1 MIIGTRYIPIKGNME
16 LFNSNAEHI
25 DFNTPRGQEFK
36 RMYAQ
41 GLYIITEEISVRLRI
56 VDESLG
62 TFNQPNQSIET
73 SIFKEVAQVYKP
85 IDKNIKENTVVHQY
99 KKLITVE
106 DFSVNHYK
114 LIKFIHI
121 DNFNFQESSLIVQI
135 FKYLNIDYLISFINF
150 SSDYTP
156 VSSKELCLYNLYM
169 DAIIAPIFSNYQ
181 KCYLLN
187 KILNTYTDLKSF
199 INEYLI
205 YNDIN
210 ISYKMFMNILKFIA
224 YNKYNFDNPFSAYEE
239 IITYMKV
246 ATNQETLF
254 NKLKTGAIQTRSSKP
269 VNSVHQD
276 EWLTSLTIAFNYL
289 GEVAETSLVADAVD
303 LALQLNKKVNFSWS
317 ENKFREINIQ
327 WSRELM
333 RKDIEK
339 RNPQDIY
346 KNKELIKDAKLL
358 SSERDVFE
366 EGMIMHHCV
375 YTNYWKL
382 IESGKYVALHLNS
395 TVNSLGI
402 TLGVWVRYD
411 YNNQDNIISKLVFDQ
426 AFYAYDKMLSTEDY
440 QMCKD
445 YLIDNEDNLIKILTD
460 SFTNKS
466 K

>member
-1 MIIGTRYIPIKGNME
+1 MIIGTRYIPIEGNME

-25 DFNTPRGQEFK
+25 DINTPRGQEFK
-36 RMYAQ
+36 RMRAQ
-41 GLYIITEEISVRLRI
+41 GLYIITEEVSVRLRI

-62 TFNQPNQSIET
+62 SFNQNIET
-73 SIFKEVAQVYKP
+73 SIFKEVAKVYKP
-85 IDKNIKENTVVHQY
+85 IDKNIKENTVVHRY
-99 KKLITVE
+99 RKLITVE

-114 LIKFIHI
+114 LIKFINI
-121 DNFNFQESSLIVQI
+121 DNFDFQEYVLIAQL

-169 DAIIAPIFSNYQ
+169 DAIISPIFSNYQ

-199 INEYLI
+199 IKEYLI

-210 ISYKMFMNILKFIA
+210 ISYKMFMNILKFIV
-224 YNKYNFDNPFSAYEE
+224 YNKDNFNSFLNAYDE

-254 NKLKTGAIQTRSSKP
+254 NKLKTGAIQVRSSKS

-276 EWLTSLTIAFNYL
+276 KYGWLTSIFNCL
-289 GEVAETSLVADAVD
+289 EKPVEKSLVADAVD

-375 YTNYWKL
+375 YTNYWRL

-426 AFYAYDKMLSTEDY
+426 AFYAYDKVLSTEDS

-460 SFTNKS
+460 SFTKKS

>member
-1 MIIGTRYIPIKGNME
+1 M
-16 LFNSNAEHI
+16 F
-25 DFNTPRGQEFK
+25 D
-36 RMYAQ
+36 Q
-41 GLYIITEEISVRLRI
+41 GLYIITQEISVRLRV

-62 TFNQPNQSIET
+62 TFNQNLET
-73 SIFKEVAQVYKP
+73 SIFKEVAQEYKP
-85 IDKNIKENTVVHQY
+85 IDKNIKENTVVHRY
-99 KKLITVE
+99 KKLITFE

-114 LIKFIHI
+114 LIKFINI
-121 DNFNFQESSLIVQI
+121 DDFDCQESRLIAQL

-150 SSDYTP
+150 SSNYTP

-169 DAIIAPIFSNYQ
+169 NAIIIPIFSNYR
-181 KCYLLN
+181 KYYLLN

-199 INEYLI
+199 IKEYLI

-224 YNKYNFDNPFSAYEE
+224 YNKDNFVSFLNAYDE

-246 ATNQETLF
+246 ATNQEVLF
-254 NKLKTGAIQTRSSKP
+254 NRLKTGAIQTRSSKP
-269 VNSVHQD
+269 VNSVHQY
-276 EWLTSLTIAFNYL
+276 EWLTRLTSVFNHI
-289 GEVAETSLVADAVD
+289 GEVVEKSLVADAVD

-317 ENKFREINIQ
+317 RNKFQDINVQ

-375 YTNYWKL
+375 YTNYWRL

-402 TLGVWVRYD
+402 TLGVQVMYD
-411 YNNQDNIISKLVFDQ
+411 YNNKDNIISKLVFDQ
-426 AFYAYDKMLSTEDY
+426 AFYAYDKILSTEDS

-460 SFTNKS
+460 SFTKKS

>member
-1 MIIGTRYIPIKGNME
+1 MIIGTRYIPIEGNME

-36 RMYAQ
+36 RMRAQ

-56 VDESLG
+56 VDESLD
-62 TFNQPNQSIET
+62 TFNQNIET
-73 SIFKEVAQVYKP
+73 SIFKEVAKVYKP
-85 IDKNIKENTVVHQY
+85 IDKNIKENTVVHRY
-99 KKLITVE
+99 KKLITIE

-114 LIKFIHI
+114 LIKFINI
-121 DNFNFQESSLIVQI
+121 DNFDFQEYVLIAQL

-156 VSSKELCLYNLYM
+156 VSYEELCLYNLYINS
-169 DAIIAPIFSNYQ
+169 IITPIFSNYQ
-181 KCYLLN
+181 RCCLLN

-199 INEYLI
+199 IKEYLI

-224 YNKYNFDNPFSAYEE
+224 HNDSNFISSSNAYDE

-246 ATNQETLF
+246 ATNQEVLF

-276 EWLTSLTIAFNYL
+276 GWLTSLTRAFNYL
-289 GEVAETSLVADAVD
+289 GEVAEKSLVADAVD

-317 ENKFREINIQ
+317 RNKFRDINVQ

-375 YTNYWKL
+375 YTNYWRL
-382 IESGKYVALHLNS
+382 IESGKYIALHLNS

-402 TLGVWVRYD
+402 TLGVQVMYD
-411 YNNQDNIISKLVFDQ
+411 YNNKDNIISKLVFDQ
-426 AFYAYDKMLSTEDY
+426 AFYAYDKVLSTEDN

-460 SFTNKS
+460 SFTKKS

>member
-1 MIIGTRYIPIKGNME
+1 MIIGTRYIPIEGNME

-36 RMYAQ
+36 RMRAQ
-41 GLYIITEEISVRLRI
+41 GLYIITEEVSVRLRI
-56 VDESLG
+56 VDESLD
-62 TFNQPNQSIET
+62 TFNQNIET
-73 SIFKEVAQVYKP
+73 SIFKEVAKVYKP
-85 IDKNIKENTVVHQY
+85 IDKNIKENTVVHRY
-99 KKLITVE
+99 KKLITIE

-114 LIKFIHI
+114 LIKFINI
-121 DNFNFQESSLIVQI
+121 DNFDFQEYVLIAQL

-156 VSSKELCLYNLYM
+156 VSYEELCLYNLYINS
-169 DAIIAPIFSNYQ
+169 IITPIFSNYQ
-181 KCYLLN
+181 RCYLLN

-199 INEYLI
+199 IKEYLI

-224 YNKYNFDNPFSAYEE
+224 HNDSNFISSSNAYDE

-276 EWLTSLTIAFNYL
+276 GWLTSLTRAFNYL
-289 GEVAETSLVADAVD
+289 GEVAEKSLVADAVD
-303 LALQLNKKVNFSWS
+303 LALQLNKKINFSWS
-317 ENKFREINIQ
+317 RNKFRDINVQ

-375 YTNYWKL
+375 YTNYWRL
-382 IESGKYVALHLNS
+382 IESGKYIALHLNS

-402 TLGVWVRYD
+402 TLGVQVMYD
-411 YNNQDNIISKLVFDQ
+411 YNNKDNIISKLVFDQ
-426 AFYAYDKMLSTEDY
+426 AFYAYDKVLSTEDN

-460 SFTNKS
+460 SFTKKS

>member
-1 MIIGTRYIPIKGNME
+1 MIIGTRYIPIEGNMK
-16 LFNSNAEHI
+16 LFNSNAEHV
-25 DFNTPRGQEFK
+25 DLNTPRGQEFTQ
-36 RMYAQ
+36 MYDQ
-41 GLYIITEEISVRLRI
+41 GLYIITEEISVRLKV
-56 VDESLG
+56 VDESIG
-62 TFNQPNQSIET
+62 TFNQNLET
-73 SIFKEVAQVYKP
+73 SIFREVAEVYKP
-85 IDKNIKENTVVHQY
+85 IDKNIKENTVVHRY
-99 KKLITVE
+99 RKLITVE
-106 DFSVNHYK
+106 DFSANHYK

-121 DNFNFQESSLIVQI
+121 DNFDFQESSLIAQL

-156 VSSKELCLYNLYM
+156 VSYEELCLYNLYI
-169 DAIIAPIFSNYQ
+169 DSIIAPIFSNYQ

-199 INEYLI
+199 IKEYLI

-224 YNKYNFDNPFSAYEE
+224 YNKNNFVSTYDAFNE

-254 NKLKTGAIQTRSSKP
+254 NRLKTGAIQTRSSKP
-269 VNSVHQD
+269 VNSVHQNG
-276 EWLTSLTIAFNYL
+276 WLTSLTRAFNYL
-289 GEVAETSLVADAVD
+289 GEVAEKSLVADAVD

-317 ENKFREINIQ
+317 RNKFRDINVQ

-375 YTNYWKL
+375 YTNYWRL

-426 AFYAYDKMLSTEDY
+426 AFYAYDKVLSTEDS

-445 YLIDNEDNLIKILTD
+445 YLTDNEENLIKILTD

>member
-16 LFNSNAEHI
+16 LFNSNAEHV
-25 DFNTPRGQEFK
+25 DLNTPRGREFEL
-36 RMYAQ
+36 MYNQ
-41 GLYIITEEISVRLRI
+41 GLYIITQKISVRLRV

-62 TFNQPNQSIET
+62 AFNQNFET
-73 SIFKEVAQVYKP
+73 SIFKEVTQEYKP
-85 IDKNIKENTVVHQY
+85 IDKNIKENIVVHRY
-99 KKLITVE
+99 RKLITIE

-114 LIKFIHI
+114 LIKFINI
-121 DNFNFQESSLIVQI
+121 DDFVCQESSLIAQL

-150 SSDYTP
+150 SSNYTP
-156 VSSKELCLYNLYM
+156 VSSEELCLYNLYM
-169 DAIIAPIFSNYQ
+169 NAIITPIFSYYQ

-187 KILNTYTDLKSF
+187 RILNTYTDLKSF
-199 INEYLI
+199 IKEYLI

-224 YNKYNFDNPFSAYEE
+224 YNKDNFVNPSSAYTE
-239 IITYMKV
+239 IINYMKV
-246 ATNQETLF
+246 ATNQEVLF

-269 VNSVHQD
+269 VNSINQD
-276 EWLTSLTIAFNYL
+276 KYGWLTSIFNCL
-289 GEVAETSLVADAVD
+289 EKPVEKSLVADAVD
-303 LALQLNKKVNFSWS
+303 LALQLNKKVNFNWS
-317 ENKFREINIQ
+317 SNKFRDINVQ

-339 RNPQDIY
+339 RNPKDIY

-375 YTNYWKL
+375 YTNYWRL
-382 IESGKYVALHLNS
+382 IESGKYIALHLDS

-402 TLGVWVRYD
+402 TLGVQVMYD
-411 YNNQDNIISKLVFDQ
+411 YNNKDNIISKLVFDQ
-426 AFYAYDKMLSTEDY
+426 AFYAYDKILSTEDS

-460 SFTNKS
+460 SFTKKNK
-466 K
+466 

>member
-16 LFNSNAEHI
+16 LFNSNAEHV
-25 DFNTPRGQEFK
+25 DLKTPRGEEFK
-36 RMYAQ
+36 QMFDQ
-41 GLYIITEEISVRLRI
+41 GLYIITQKISVRLRV
-56 VDESLG
+56 VDEALN
-62 TFNQPNQSIET
+62 TFNQNFET
-73 SIFKEVAQVYKP
+73 SIFKEVAEEYKP
-85 IDKNIKENTVVHQY
+85 IDKNIKENTVVHRY
-99 KKLITVE
+99 RKLITVE

-114 LIKFIHI
+114 LIKFINI
-121 DNFNFQESSLIVQI
+121 DSFDRQEPLLIAKL

-150 SSDYTP
+150 SSNYTP
-156 VSSKELCLYNLYM
+156 VSYEESCLYDLYI
-169 DAIIAPIFSNYQ
+169 DSIISPIFSNYQ

-199 INEYLI
+199 IKEYLI

-224 YNKYNFDNPFSAYEE
+224 YNKDNFVSFLNAYDE

-246 ATNQETLF
+246 ATNQEVLF
-254 NKLKTGAIQTRSSKP
+254 NKLKTRAIQTRSSKP
-269 VNSVHQD
+269 VNSIYQD
-276 EWLTSLTIAFNYL
+276 EWLTSAFNYI
-289 GEVAETSLVADAVD
+289 GEVAEKSLVADAVD

-317 ENKFREINIQ
+317 RNKFQDINVQ

-339 RNPQDIY
+339 RNPKDIY

-375 YTNYWKL
+375 YTNYWRL
-382 IESGKYVALHLNS
+382 IESGKYVALHLDS
-395 TVNSLGI
+395 TVDSLGI
-402 TLGVWVRYD
+402 TLGVQVMYD
-411 YNNQDNIISKLVFDQ
+411 YNNKDNIISKLVFDQ
-426 AFYAYDKMLSTEDY
+426 AFYAYDKILSTEDS

-460 SFTNKS
+460 SFTKKS

>member
-1 MIIGTRYIPIKGNME
+1 MIIGTRYIPIEGNME

-36 RMYAQ
+36 RMRAQ
-41 GLYIITEEISVRLRI
+41 GLYIITEEVSVRLRI
-56 VDESLG
+56 VDESLDA
-62 TFNQPNQSIET
+62 FNQNIET
-73 SIFKEVAQVYKP
+73 SIFKEVAKVYKP
-85 IDKNIKENTVVHQY
+85 IDKNIKENTVVHRY
-99 KKLITVE
+99 KKLITIE

-114 LIKFIHI
+114 LIKFINI
-121 DNFNFQESSLIVQI
+121 DNFDFQEYVLIAQL

-156 VSSKELCLYNLYM
+156 VSYEELCLYNLYINS
-169 DAIIAPIFSNYQ
+169 IITPIFSNYQ
-181 KCYLLN
+181 RCYLLN
-187 KILNTYTDLKSF
+187 RILNTYTDLKSF
-199 INEYLI
+199 IKEYLI

-224 YNKYNFDNPFSAYEE
+224 YNKNNFDNPYIAYDE

-254 NKLKTGAIQTRSSKP
+254 NKLKTGVIQTRSSKP
-269 VNSVHQD
+269 VNSINQD
-276 EWLTSLTIAFNYL
+276 KYGWLTSIFNCL
-289 GEVAETSLVADAVD
+289 EKPVEKSLVADAVD

-375 YTNYWKL
+375 YTNYWRL
-382 IESGKYVALHLNS
+382 IESGKYIALHLNS

-411 YNNQDNIISKLVFDQ
+411 SNNQDNIISKLVFDQ
-426 AFYAYDKMLSTEDY
+426 AFYAYDKVLSTEDS

-460 SFTNKS
+460 SFTKKS

>member
-1 MIIGTRYIPIKGNME
+1 MIIGTRYIPIEGNME

-36 RMYAQ
+36 RMRAQ
-41 GLYIITEEISVRLRI
+41 GLYIITEEVSVRLRI
-56 VDESLG
+56 VDESLD
-62 TFNQPNQSIET
+62 TFNQNIET
-73 SIFKEVAQVYKP
+73 SIFKEVAKVYKP
-85 IDKNIKENTVVHQY
+85 IDKNIKENTVVHKY
-99 KKLITVE
+99 RKLITIE

-114 LIKFIHI
+114 LIKFINI
-121 DNFNFQESSLIVQI
+121 DNFDFQEYVLIAQL

-156 VSSKELCLYNLYM
+156 VSYEELCLYNLYINS
-169 DAIIAPIFSNYQ
+169 IITPIFSNYQ
-181 KCYLLN
+181 RCYLLN

-199 INEYLI
+199 IKEYLI

-224 YNKYNFDNPFSAYEE
+224 HNDSNFISSSNAYDEV
-239 IITYMKV
+239 ITYMKV

-276 EWLTSLTIAFNYL
+276 GWLTRLTRAFNYL
-289 GEVAETSLVADAVD
+289 GEVAEKSLVADAVD

-317 ENKFREINIQ
+317 RHKFQEINVQ

-375 YTNYWKL
+375 YTNYWRL
-382 IESGKYVALHLNS
+382 IESGKYIALHLNS

-402 TLGVWVRYD
+402 TLGVQVMYD
-411 YNNQDNIISKLVFDQ
+411 YNNKDNIISKLVFDQ
-426 AFYAYDKMLSTEDY
+426 AFYAYDKILSTEDH

-460 SFTNKS
+460 SFTKKS

>member
-1 MIIGTRYIPIKGNME
+1 MIIGTRYIPIEGNME

-36 RMYAQ
+36 RMRAQ
-41 GLYIITEEISVRLRI
+41 GLYIITEEISVRLRV
-56 VDESLG
+56 VDESLD
-62 TFNQPNQSIET
+62 TFNQNIET
-73 SIFKEVAQVYKP
+73 SIFKEVAKVYKP

-99 KKLITVE
+99 RKLITIE

-114 LIKFIHI
+114 LIKFINI
-121 DNFNFQESSLIVQI
+121 DNFDFQEYVLIAQL

-156 VSSKELCLYNLYM
+156 VSSKELCLYNLYI
-169 DAIIAPIFSNYQ
+169 DLIIAPIFSNYQ

-187 KILNTYTDLKSF
+187 RVLNTYTDLKSF
-199 INEYLI
+199 IKEYLI

-224 YNKYNFDNPFSAYEE
+224 HNDSNFISSSNAYDE

-254 NKLKTGAIQTRSSKP
+254 NKLKTGVIQVRSSKP
-269 VNSVHQD
+269 VNSINQD
-276 EWLTSLTIAFNYL
+276 KYGWLTSIFNCL
-289 GEVAETSLVADAVD
+289 EKPVEKSLVADAVD

-317 ENKFREINIQ
+317 RNKFRDINVQ

-375 YTNYWKL
+375 YTNYWRL
-382 IESGKYVALHLNS
+382 IESGKYIALHLNS

-411 YNNQDNIISKLVFDQ
+411 SNNQDNIISKLVFDQ
-426 AFYAYDKMLSTEDY
+426 AFYAYDKVLSTEDS

-460 SFTNKS
+460 SFTKKS

>member
-1 MIIGTRYIPIKGNME
+1 MIIGTRYIPIEGNME

-36 RMYAQ
+36 RMYDQ
-41 GLYIITEEISVRLRI
+41 GLYIITEEVSVRLRI

-62 TFNQPNQSIET
+62 TFNQNLET

-85 IDKNIKENTVVHQY
+85 IDKNIKENTVVHRY
-99 KKLITVE
+99 RKLITIE

-114 LIKFIHI
+114 LIKFINI
-121 DNFNFQESSLIVQI
+121 DNFDFQEYILITQL

-156 VSSKELCLYNLYM
+156 VSYEELCLYNLYINS
-169 DAIIAPIFSNYQ
+169 IITPIFSNYQ
-181 KCYLLN
+181 RCCLLN

-199 INEYLI
+199 IKEYLI

-224 YNKYNFDNPFSAYEE
+224 HNDSNFISSSNAYDE

-269 VNSVHQD
+269 VNSINQD
-276 EWLTSLTIAFNYL
+276 KYGWLTSIFNCL
-289 GEVAETSLVADAVD
+289 EKPVEKSLVADAVD

-317 ENKFREINIQ
+317 ENKFREINVQ

-375 YTNYWKL
+375 YTNYWRL
-382 IESGKYVALHLNS
+382 IESGKYIALHLNS

-411 YNNQDNIISKLVFDQ
+411 SNNQDNIISKLVFDQ
-426 AFYAYDKMLSTEDY
+426 AFYAYDKILSTEDN

-460 SFTNKS
+460 SFTKKS

>member
-1 MIIGTRYIPIKGNME
+1 MIIGTRYIPIEGNME

-36 RMYAQ
+36 RMRAQ
-41 GLYIITEEISVRLRI
+41 GLYIITEEVSVRLRI
-56 VDESLG
+56 VDESLD
-62 TFNQPNQSIET
+62 TFNQNIET
-73 SIFKEVAQVYKP
+73 SIFKEVAKVYKP

-99 KKLITVE
+99 RKLITIE

-114 LIKFIHI
+114 LIKFINI
-121 DNFNFQESSLIVQI
+121 DNFDFQEYVLIAQL

-156 VSSKELCLYNLYM
+156 VSYEELCLYNLYINS
-169 DAIIAPIFSNYQ
+169 IITPIFSNYQ
-181 KCYLLN
+181 RCYLLN
-187 KILNTYTDLKSF
+187 RILNTYTDLKSF
-199 INEYLI
+199 IKEYLI

-224 YNKYNFDNPFSAYEE
+224 HNDSNFISSSNAYDE
-239 IITYMKV
+239 IINYMKV

-254 NKLKTGAIQTRSSKP
+254 NKLKTRVIQTRSSKP

-276 EWLTSLTIAFNYL
+276 GWLTSLARAFNYL

-317 ENKFREINIQ
+317 RNKFRDINVQ

-339 RNPQDIY
+339 RNPKDIY

-375 YTNYWKL
+375 YTNYWRL

-395 TVNSLGI
+395 TVNPSGI
-402 TLGVWVRYD
+402 TLGVQVMYD
-411 YNNQDNIISKLVFDQ
+411 YNNKDNIISKLVFDQ
-426 AFYAYDKMLSTEDY
+426 AFYAYDKVLSTEDS

-460 SFTNKS
+460 SFTKKS

>member
-16 LFNSNAEHI
+16 LFNSSAEHI
-25 DFNTPRGQEFK
+25 DFNTPRGREFK
-36 RMYAQ
+36 QMYDQ
-41 GLYIITEEISVRLRI
+41 GLYIITEEISIRLK
-56 VDESLG
+56 VVNESIG
-62 TFNQPNQSIET
+62 TFNQNLET
-73 SIFKEVAQVYKP
+73 SIFKEVAKVYKP
-85 IDKNIKENTVVHQY
+85 IDKNIKENTVVHRY
-99 KKLITVE
+99 RKLITVE

-121 DNFNFQESSLIVQI
+121 DNFDFQESSLIAQL

-150 SSDYTP
+150 SSDCTP

-199 INEYLI
+199 IKEYLI

-210 ISYKMFMNILKFIA
+210 ISYKMFMNILKFIM
-224 YNKYNFDNPFSAYEE
+224 YNKDNFNSFLNAYDE

-246 ATNQETLF
+246 ATNQEVLF
-254 NKLKTGAIQTRSSKP
+254 NKLKTRAIQTRSSKP

-276 EWLTSLTIAFNYL
+276 GWLTSLTRAFNYL

-317 ENKFREINIQ
+317 RNKFRDINVQ

-375 YTNYWKL
+375 YTNYWRL
-382 IESGKYVALHLNS
+382 IESGKYIALHLNS

-426 AFYAYDKMLSTEDY
+426 AFYAYDKVLSTEDS

-445 YLIDNEDNLIKILTD
+445 YLIDNEENLIKILTD
-460 SFTNKS
+460 SFTKKS

>member
-1 MIIGTRYIPIKGNME
+1 MIIGTRYIPIKGNIE
-16 LFNSNAEHI
+16 LFNSNAEHV
-25 DFNTPRGQEFK
+25 DLKTPRGEEFK
-36 RMYAQ
+36 KMFDQ
-41 GLYIITEEISVRLRI
+41 GLYIITQKISVRLRV
-56 VDESLG
+56 VDEALN
-62 TFNQPNQSIET
+62 TFNQNFET
-73 SIFKEVAQVYKP
+73 SIFKEVAEEYKP
-85 IDKNIKENTVVHQY
+85 IDKNIKENTIVHRY

-114 LIKFIHI
+114 LIKFINI
-121 DNFNFQESSLIVQI
+121 DSFDRQEPLLIAQL

-156 VSSKELCLYNLYM
+156 VSSEELYLYNLYINV
-169 DAIIAPIFSNYQ
+169 IIAPIFSYYQ
-181 KCYLLN
+181 KCHLLN

-199 INEYLI
+199 IKEYLI
-205 YNDIN
+205 YNGIN

-224 YNKYNFDNPFSAYEE
+224 YNKDNFVDPFSAYDD
-239 IITYMKV
+239 IINYMKV
-246 ATNQETLF
+246 ATNQEVLF
-254 NKLKTGAIQTRSSKP
+254 NKLKTRAIQTRSSKP
-269 VNSVHQD
+269 INSVYQD
-276 EWLTSLTIAFNYL
+276 EWLTSAFNYL
-289 GEVAETSLVADAVD
+289 GEVAEKSLVADAVD

-317 ENKFREINIQ
+317 RNKFRDINVQ

-375 YTNYWKL
+375 YTNYWRL
-382 IESGKYVALHLNS
+382 IESGKYVALHLDS

-402 TLGVWVRYD
+402 TLGVQVMYD
-411 YNNQDNIISKLVFDQ
+411 YNNKDNIISKLVFDQ
-426 AFYAYDKMLSTEDY
+426 AFYAYDKILSTEDS

-460 SFTNKS
+460 SFTKKS

>member
-16 LFNSNAEHI
+16 LFNSNAEHV
-25 DFNTPRGQEFK
+25 DLNTPRGGEFK
-36 RMYAQ
+36 QMFDQ
-41 GLYIITEEISVRLRI
+41 GLYITTKEISVRLKV

-62 TFNQPNQSIET
+62 SFNQNLET
-73 SIFKEVAQVYKP
+73 SIFREVAEVYKP
-85 IDKNIKENTVVHQY
+85 IDKNIKENTVVHRY
-99 KKLITVE
+99 RKLITVE

-114 LIKFIHI
+114 LIKFINI
-121 DNFNFQESSLIVQI
+121 DSFDRQEPLLITQL

-156 VSSKELCLYNLYM
+156 VSSKELCLYNLYI
-169 DAIIAPIFSNYQ
+169 DSIIAPIFSNYQ

-187 KILNTYTDLKSF
+187 KVLNTYTDLKSF
-199 INEYLI
+199 IKEYLI

-224 YNKYNFDNPFSAYEE
+224 YNKNNFNSFLNAYDE

-246 ATNQETLF
+246 ATNQEVLF
-254 NKLKTGAIQTRSSKP
+254 NKLKTGAIQVRSSKS

-276 EWLTSLTIAFNYL
+276 GWLTSLTRAFNYL
-289 GEVAETSLVADAVD
+289 GEVAEKSLVADAVD

-317 ENKFREINIQ
+317 RNKFQDINVQ

-375 YTNYWKL
+375 YTNYWGL
-382 IESGKYVALHLNS
+382 IESGKYIALHLNS
-395 TVNSLGI
+395 TVNPSGI
-402 TLGVWVRYD
+402 TLGVQVMYD
-411 YNNQDNIISKLVFDQ
+411 YNNKDNIISKLVFDQ
-426 AFYAYDKMLSTEDY
+426 AFYAYDKILSTEDS

>member
-16 LFNSNAEHI
+16 LFNSNAEHV
-25 DFNTPRGQEFK
+25 DLKTPRGQEFK
-36 RMYAQ
+36 EMFDQ
-41 GLYIITEEISVRLRI
+41 GLYIITQEISVRLRV
-56 VDESLG
+56 VDEALN
-62 TFNQPNQSIET
+62 TFNQNLET
-73 SIFKEVAQVYKP
+73 SIFREVAEVYKP
-85 IDKNIKENTVVHQY
+85 IDKNIKENTIVY
-99 KKLITVE
+99 RYRKLITVE

-114 LIKFIHI
+114 LIKFINI
-121 DNFNFQESSLIVQI
+121 DDFVCKESPLIAQL

-150 SSDYTP
+150 SSNNTL
-156 VSSKELCLYNLYM
+156 VSSEELCLYNLYM
-169 DAIIAPIFSNYQ
+169 NAIITPIFSYYQ

-187 KILNTYTDLKSF
+187 RVLNTYTDLKSF
-199 INEYLI
+199 IKEYLI

-224 YNKYNFDNPFSAYEE
+224 YNNNFVNIYNAYDE
-239 IITYMKV
+239 IMNYMKV
-246 ATNQETLF
+246 ATNQEVLF

-269 VNSVHQD
+269 VNSIHQD
-276 EWLTSLTIAFNYL
+276 GWLTSLTRAFNYL
-289 GEVAETSLVADAVD
+289 GEVAEKSLVADAVD

-317 ENKFREINIQ
+317 RNKFRDINVQ

-375 YTNYWKL
+375 YTNYWRL
-382 IESGKYVALHLNS
+382 IESGKYVALHLDS
-395 TVNSLGI
+395 TANSLGI
-402 TLGVWVRYD
+402 TLGIQVMYD
-411 YNNQDNIISKLVFDQ
+411 YNNKDNIISKLVFDQ
-426 AFYAYDKMLSTEDY
+426 AFYAYDKILSTEDN
-440 QMCKD
+440 QMCMD

-460 SFTNKS
+460 SFTKKS

>member
-1 MIIGTRYIPIKGNME
+1 MIVGTRYIPIEGNME

-36 RMYAQ
+36 RMRAQ
-41 GLYIITEEISVRLRI
+41 GLYIITEEVSVRLRI
-56 VDESLG
+56 VDESLD
-62 TFNQPNQSIET
+62 TFNQNIET
-73 SIFKEVAQVYKP
+73 SIFKEVAKVYKP
-85 IDKNIKENTVVHQY
+85 IDKNIKENTVVHRY
-99 KKLITVE
+99 RKLITIE

-114 LIKFIHI
+114 LIKFINI
-121 DNFNFQESSLIVQI
+121 DNFDFQESSLIVQI

-156 VSSKELCLYNLYM
+156 VSYEELCLYNLYINS
-169 DAIIAPIFSNYQ
+169 IITPIFSNYQ
-181 KCYLLN
+181 RCYLLN

-199 INEYLI
+199 IKEYLI

-224 YNKYNFDNPFSAYEE
+224 YNKDTFDNPYIAYDE

-269 VNSVHQD
+269 VNSINQD
-276 EWLTSLTIAFNYL
+276 KYGWLTSIFNCL
-289 GEVAETSLVADAVD
+289 EKPVEKSLVVDAVD

-317 ENKFREINIQ
+317 GNKFRDINVQ

-375 YTNYWKL
+375 YTNYWRL
-382 IESGKYVALHLNS
+382 IESGKYIALHLNS

-411 YNNQDNIISKLVFDQ
+411 SNNQDNIISKLVFDQ
-426 AFYAYDKMLSTEDY
+426 AFYAYDKVLSTEDS

-460 SFTNKS
+460 SFTKKS

>member
-1 MIIGTRYIPIKGNME
+1 MIIGTRYIPIEGNME

-25 DFNTPRGQEFK
+25 DLNTPRGQEFK
-36 RMYAQ
+36 QMYDQ
-41 GLYIITEEISVRLRI
+41 GLYNITEEISVRLKV
-56 VDESLG
+56 VDESIG
-62 TFNQPNQSIET
+62 TFNQNLET
-73 SIFKEVAQVYKP
+73 SIFREVAEVYEP
-85 IDKNIKENTVVHQY
+85 IDKNIKENTVVHRY
-99 KKLITVE
+99 GKLITVE

-114 LIKFIHI
+114 LIKFINI
-121 DNFNFQESSLIVQI
+121 DNFDFQEYVLIAQL

-156 VSSKELCLYNLYM
+156 VSYEELCLYNLYINS
-169 DAIIAPIFSNYQ
+169 IITPIFSNYQ
-181 KCYLLN
+181 RCCLLN

-199 INEYLI
+199 IKEYLI

-224 YNKYNFDNPFSAYEE
+224 HNDSNFISSSNAYDE

-246 ATNQETLF
+246 ATNQEVLF
-254 NKLKTGAIQTRSSKP
+254 NKLKTRVIQTRSSKP

-276 EWLTSLTIAFNYL
+276 GWLTSLTRAFNYI

-317 ENKFREINIQ
+317 RNKFREINIQ

-339 RNPQDIY
+339 RSPQDIY
-346 KNKELIKDAKLL
+346 KNKELIKGAKLL

-366 EGMIMHHCV
+366 EGMSMHHCV
-375 YTNYWKL
+375 YTNYWGL

-395 TVNSLGI
+395 TVNPLGI
-402 TLGVWVRYD
+402 TLGVQVMYD
-411 YNNQDNIISKLVFDQ
+411 YNNKDNIISKLVFDQ
-426 AFYAYDKMLSTEDY
+426 AFYAYDKTLSTEDN

-460 SFTNKS
+460 SFIANNK
-466 K
+466 

>member
-16 LFNSNAEHI
+16 LFNSNAEHV
-25 DFNTPRGQEFK
+25 DLNTPRGQEFK
-36 RMYAQ
+36 RMFDQ
-41 GLYIITEEISVRLRI
+41 GLYIITQEISVRLRV

-62 TFNQPNQSIET
+62 TFNQNLET
-73 SIFKEVAQVYKP
+73 SIFKEVAQEYKP
-85 IDKNIKENTVVHQY
+85 IDKNIKENTVVHRY
-99 KKLITVE
+99 KKLITFE

-114 LIKFIHI
+114 LIKFINI
-121 DNFNFQESSLIVQI
+121 DDFDCQESRLIAQL

-150 SSDYTP
+150 SSNYTP

-169 DAIIAPIFSNYQ
+169 NAIIIPIFSNYR

-199 INEYLI
+199 IKEYLI

-210 ISYKMFMNILKFIA
+210 ISYKMVMNILKFIA
-224 YNKYNFDNPFSAYEE
+224 YNNGNFVSFYNAYAE
-239 IITYMKV
+239 IINYMKV
-246 ATNQETLF
+246 ATNQEVLF
-254 NKLKTGAIQTRSSKP
+254 NRLKTGAIQTRSSKP
-269 VNSVHQD
+269 VNSVHQY
-276 EWLTSLTIAFNYL
+276 EWLTRLTSVFNHI
-289 GEVAETSLVADAVD
+289 GEVVEKSLVADAVD

-317 ENKFREINIQ
+317 RNKFQDINVQ

-375 YTNYWKL
+375 YTNYWRL

-395 TVNSLGI
+395 TINPLGI
-402 TLGVWVRYD
+402 TLGVQVMYD
-411 YNNQDNIISKLVFDQ
+411 YNNKNNIIPKLVFDQ
-426 AFYAYDKMLSTEDY
+426 AFYAYDKILSTEDS

-460 SFTNKS
+460 SFTKKS

>member
-1 MIIGTRYIPIKGNME
+1 MIIGTRYIPIEGNME
-16 LFNSNAEHI
+16 LFNSSAEHI
-25 DFNTPRGQEFK
+25 DINTPRGQEFK
-36 RMYAQ
+36 RMRAQ
-41 GLYIITEEISVRLRI
+41 GLYITTEETSVRLRV

-62 TFNQPNQSIET
+62 TFNQNIET
-73 SIFKEVAQVYKP
+73 SIFKEVAKVYKP
-85 IDKNIKENTVVHQY
+85 IDKNIKENTVVHQC
-99 KKLITVE
+99 KKLITFE

-114 LIKFIHI
+114 LIKFINI
-121 DNFNFQESSLIVQI
+121 DNFDFQEYVLIAQL

-156 VSSKELCLYNLYM
+156 VSYEELCLYDLYIN
-169 DAIIAPIFSNYQ
+169 AIIAPIFSNYQ
-181 KCYLLN
+181 RCYLLN
-187 KILNTYTDLKSF
+187 RVLNTYTDLKSF
-199 INEYLI
+199 IKEYLI

-224 YNKYNFDNPFSAYEE
+224 YNDSNFISSSSAYDE

-246 ATNQETLF
+246 ATNQEVLF
-254 NKLKTGAIQTRSSKP
+254 NKLKTRVIQTRSSKP
-269 VNSVHQD
+269 VNSVHQNG
-276 EWLTSLTIAFNYL
+276 WFTMFTRAFNYP
-289 GEVAETSLVADAVD
+289 EEIVETSLVADAVD

-317 ENKFREINIQ
+317 SNKFQDINVQ

-339 RNPQDIY
+339 RNPKDIY

-366 EGMIMHHCV
+366 EGMTMHHCV
-375 YTNYWKL
+375 YTNYWRL

-402 TLGVWVRYD
+402 TLGVQVMYD
-411 YNNQDNIISKLVFDQ
+411 YNNKDNIISKLVFDQ
-426 AFYAYDKMLSTEDY
+426 AFYAYDKVLSTEDS

-460 SFTNKS
+460 SFTKKS

>member
-16 LFNSNAEHI
+16 LFNSNAEHV
-25 DFNTPRGQEFK
+25 DLKTPRGQEFK
-36 RMYAQ
+36 QMFDQ
-41 GLYIITEEISVRLRI
+41 GLYIITQEISVRLRV
-56 VDESLG
+56 VDEALN
-62 TFNQPNQSIET
+62 TFNQNFET
-73 SIFKEVAQVYKP
+73 SIFKEVAQEYKP

-99 KKLITVE
+99 KKLITFE

-114 LIKFIHI
+114 LIKFINI
-121 DNFNFQESSLIVQI
+121 NDFDFQKSFLIAQL

-150 SSDYTP
+150 SSDNTP
-156 VSSKELCLYNLYM
+156 VSSEELCLYNLYM
-169 DAIIAPIFSNYQ
+169 DAIIIPIFSNYR

-199 INEYLI
+199 IKEYLI

-224 YNKYNFDNPFSAYEE
+224 YNKDNFVDPLSAYNE

-269 VNSVHQD
+269 VNSIHQD
-276 EWLTSLTIAFNYL
+276 GWLTSLTRAFNYL

-317 ENKFREINIQ
+317 RNKFQDINVQ

-375 YTNYWKL
+375 YTNYWRL

-395 TVNSLGI
+395 TVNPSGI
-402 TLGVWVRYD
+402 TLGVQVMYD
-411 YNNQDNIISKLVFDQ
+411 YNNKDNIISKLVFDQ
-426 AFYAYDKMLSTEDY
+426 AFYAYDKILSTEDN

-445 YLIDNEDNLIKILTD
+445 YLIDNEENLIKILTD

>member
-16 LFNSNAEHI
+16 LFNSNAEHV
-25 DFNTPRGQEFK
+25 DLNTPRGQEFK
-36 RMYAQ
+36 QMFDQ
-41 GLYIITEEISVRLRI
+41 GLYIITQEISTRLRI
-56 VDESLG
+56 TNEALN
-62 TFNQPNQSIET
+62 TFNQNFET
-73 SIFKEVAQVYKP
+73 SIFKEVAQEYKP
-85 IDKNIKENTVVHQY
+85 IDKNIKENTVVHKY
-99 KKLITVE
+99 KKLITFE

-114 LIKFIHI
+114 LIKFINI
-121 DNFNFQESSLIVQI
+121 ESFDCQESRLIAQL

-150 SSDYTP
+150 SSNYTP
-156 VSSKELCLYNLYM
+156 VSSEELCLYNLYM
-169 DAIIAPIFSNYQ
+169 NAIIISIFSNYR

-199 INEYLI
+199 IKEYLI
-205 YNDIN
+205 YNNIN

-224 YNKYNFDNPFSAYEE
+224 YNKDNFVSLYDAYDE

-246 ATNQETLF
+246 ATNQEVLF
-254 NKLKTGAIQTRSSKP
+254 NRLKTRVIQTRSSKP
-269 VNSVHQD
+269 VNSIHQD
-276 EWLTSLTIAFNYL
+276 ECLTSAFNYL
-289 GEVAETSLVADAVD
+289 GEEAEKSLVADAVD

-317 ENKFREINIQ
+317 RNKFQDINVQ

-375 YTNYWKL
+375 YTNYWRL

-402 TLGVWVRYD
+402 TLGVQVMYD
-411 YNNQDNIISKLVFDQ
+411 YNNKDNIISKLVFDQ
-426 AFYAYDKMLSTEDY
+426 AFYAYDKILSTEDS

-460 SFTNKS
+460 SFTKKS

>member
-1 MIIGTRYIPIKGNME
+1 MIIGTRYIPIKGNVE
-16 LFNSNAEHI
+16 LFNSNAEHV
-25 DFNTPRGQEFK
+25 DLNTPRGKEFK
-36 RMYAQ
+36 QMFDQ
-41 GLYIITEEISVRLRI
+41 GLYIITQEISTRLRI
-56 VDESLG
+56 TNEAPN
-62 TFNQPNQSIET
+62 TFNQNFET
-73 SIFKEVAQVYKP
+73 SIFKEGAQEYKP
-85 IDKNIKENTVVHQY
+85 IDKNIKENTVVHRY
-99 KKLITVE
+99 KKLITFE

-114 LIKFIHI
+114 LIKFINI
-121 DNFNFQESSLIVQI
+121 SNFDDQESRLIAQL

-156 VSSKELCLYNLYM
+156 VSSEELCLYNLYIN
-169 DAIIAPIFSNYQ
+169 AIIIPIFSNYR

-199 INEYLI
+199 IKEYLI

-224 YNKYNFDNPFSAYEE
+224 YNKDNFVSLYDAYDEV
-239 IITYMKV
+239 ITYMKV
-246 ATNQETLF
+246 ATNQEVLF
-254 NKLKTGAIQTRSSKP
+254 NKLKTGVIQTRSSKP
-269 VNSVHQD
+269 INSVHQY
-276 EWLTSLTIAFNYL
+276 EWLTRLTSAFNHI
-289 GEVAETSLVADAVD
+289 GEIAEKSLVADAVD

-317 ENKFREINIQ
+317 RNKFQDINVQ

-375 YTNYWKL
+375 YTNYWRL

-402 TLGVWVRYD
+402 TLGVQVIYD
-411 YNNQDNIISKLVFDQ
+411 YNNKDNIISKLVFDQ
-426 AFYAYDKMLSTEDY
+426 AFYAYDKILSTEDS

-460 SFTNKS
+460 SFTKKS

>member
-1 MIIGTRYIPIKGNME
+1 MIIGTRYIPIEGNME

-36 RMYAQ
+36 RMRAQ
-41 GLYIITEEISVRLRI
+41 GLYIITEEISVRLRV
-56 VDESLG
+56 VDESLD
-62 TFNQPNQSIET
+62 TFNQNIET
-73 SIFKEVAQVYKP
+73 SIFKEVAKVYKP
-85 IDKNIKENTVVHQY
+85 IDKNIKENTIVHRY

-114 LIKFIHI
+114 LIKFINI
-121 DNFNFQESSLIVQI
+121 DIFDRQEPSLIAKL

-169 DAIIAPIFSNYQ
+169 DTIIAPIFSNYQ

-199 INEYLI
+199 IKEYLI

-224 YNKYNFDNPFSAYEE
+224 HNDSNFISSSNAYDEV
-239 IITYMKV
+239 ITYMKV
-246 ATNQETLF
+246 ATNQEVLF
-254 NKLKTGAIQTRSSKP
+254 NKLKTGAIQTISSKP
-269 VNSVHQD
+269 VNSINQD
-276 EWLTSLTIAFNYL
+276 KYGWLTSIFNCL
-289 GEVAETSLVADAVD
+289 EKPVEKSLVADAVD

-317 ENKFREINIQ
+317 ENKFRDINVQ

-375 YTNYWKL
+375 YTNYWRL
-382 IESGKYVALHLNS
+382 IESGKYIALHLNS

-411 YNNQDNIISKLVFDQ
+411 SNNQDNIISKLVFDQ
-426 AFYAYDKMLSTEDY
+426 AFYAYDKVLSTEDS

-460 SFTNKS
+460 SFTKKS

>member
-16 LFNSNAEHI
+16 LFNSNAEHV

-36 RMYAQ
+36 QMFDQ
-41 GLYIITEEISVRLRI
+41 GLYIITQEISVRLKV

-62 TFNQPNQSIET
+62 SFNQNLET
-73 SIFKEVAQVYKP
+73 SIFREVAEVYKP
-85 IDKNIKENTVVHQY
+85 IDKNIKENTIVHRY
-99 KKLITVE
+99 RKLITVE

-114 LIKFIHI
+114 LIKFINI
-121 DNFNFQESSLIVQI
+121 DSFDRQDPSLIAQL

-150 SSDYTP
+150 SSNYTP
-156 VSSKELCLYNLYM
+156 VSSEELCLYNLYM
-169 DAIIAPIFSNYQ
+169 NSIISPIFSNYQ

-187 KILNTYTDLKSF
+187 RVLNTYTDLKSF
-199 INEYLI
+199 IKEYLI

-210 ISYKMFMNILKFIA
+210 ISYKMFMNILKFIV
-224 YNKYNFDNPFSAYEE
+224 YNKDNFNSFLNAYDE

-246 ATNQETLF
+246 ATNQEVLF
-254 NKLKTGAIQTRSSKP
+254 NKLKTGTIQVRSSKS
-269 VNSVHQD
+269 VNSIHQD
-276 EWLTSLTIAFNYL
+276 GWLTSLTRAFNYL
-289 GEVAETSLVADAVD
+289 GEVAEKSLVADAVD

-317 ENKFREINIQ
+317 RNKFQDINVQ

-375 YTNYWKL
+375 YTNYWRL

-395 TVNSLGI
+395 TVNPSGI
-402 TLGVWVRYD
+402 TLGVQVMYD
-411 YNNQDNIISKLVFDQ
+411 YNNKDNIISKLVFDQ
-426 AFYAYDKMLSTEDY
+426 AFYAYDKILSTEDN

-445 YLIDNEDNLIKILTD
+445 YLTDNEENLIKILTD
-460 SFTNKS
+460 SFTKKS

>member
-1 MIIGTRYIPIKGNME
+1 MIIGTRYIPIEGNME

-36 RMYAQ
+36 RMRAQ
-41 GLYIITEEISVRLRI
+41 GLYIITEEVSVRLRI
-56 VDESLG
+56 VDESLD
-62 TFNQPNQSIET
+62 TFNQNIET
-73 SIFKEVAQVYKP
+73 SIFKEVAKVYKP

-99 KKLITVE
+99 RKLITIE

-114 LIKFIHI
+114 LIKFINI
-121 DNFNFQESSLIVQI
+121 DNFDFQEYVLIAQL

-156 VSSKELCLYNLYM
+156 VSYEELCLYNLYINS
-169 DAIIAPIFSNYQ
+169 IITPIFSNYQ
-181 KCYLLN
+181 RCYLLN

-199 INEYLI
+199 IKEYLI

-224 YNKYNFDNPFSAYEE
+224 HNDSNFISSSNAYDE

-254 NKLKTGAIQTRSSKP
+254 NKLKTRVIQTRSSKP

-276 EWLTSLTIAFNYL
+276 GWLTSLTRAFNYI

-317 ENKFREINIQ
+317 RNKFRDINVQ

-339 RNPQDIY
+339 RNPKDIY

-375 YTNYWKL
+375 YTNYWRL

-395 TVNSLGI
+395 TVNPSGI
-402 TLGVWVRYD
+402 TLGVQVMYD
-411 YNNQDNIISKLVFDQ
+411 YNNKDNIISKLVFDQ
-426 AFYAYDKMLSTEDY
+426 AFYAYDKVLSTEDS

-460 SFTNKS
+460 SFTKKS

>member
-16 LFNSNAEHI
+16 LFNSNAENV
-25 DFNTPRGQEFK
+25 DLNTHRGQEFI
-36 RMYAQ
+36 RMYNQ

-62 TFNQPNQSIET
+62 TFNQNLET

-85 IDKNIKENTVVHQY
+85 IDKNIKENTVVHRY
-99 KKLITVE
+99 EKLITVE

-121 DNFNFQESSLIVQI
+121 DNFDFQESSLIAQL

-156 VSSKELCLYNLYM
+156 ISSEELRLYDIYINS
-169 DAIIAPIFSNYQ
+169 IIAPIFSNYQ

-187 KILNTYTDLKSF
+187 RFLNTYTNLKSF
-199 INEYLI
+199 IKEYLI
-205 YNDIN
+205 HNDIN

-224 YNKYNFDNPFSAYEE
+224 YNKDNFNSFLNAYDE
-239 IITYMKV
+239 IINYMKV

-254 NKLKTGAIQTRSSKP
+254 NKLKTGAIQTRSSKT
-269 VNSVHQD
+269 VNSINQD
-276 EWLTSLTIAFNYL
+276 KYRWLTSIFNCL
-289 GEVAETSLVADAVD
+289 EKPVEKSLVADAVD

-317 ENKFREINIQ
+317 ENKFRDINVQ

-375 YTNYWKL
+375 YTNYWGL
-382 IESGKYVALHLNS
+382 IKSGKYVALHLNS

-411 YNNQDNIISKLVFDQ
+411 SNNQDNIISKLVFDQ
-426 AFYAYDKMLSTEDY
+426 AFYAYDKTLSTEDY
-440 QMCKD
+440 QMCED
-445 YLIDNEDNLIKILTD
+445 YLFDNEDNLIKILTD
-460 SFTNKS
+460 SFTKKS

>member
-16 LFNSNAEHI
+16 LFNSNAEHV
-25 DFNTPRGQEFK
+25 DLKTPRGEEFK
-36 RMYAQ
+36 QMFDQ
-41 GLYIITEEISVRLRI
+41 GLYIITQKISVRLRV
-56 VDESLG
+56 VDEALN
-62 TFNQPNQSIET
+62 TFNQNLET
-73 SIFKEVAQVYKP
+73 SIFKEVAEEYKP

-99 KKLITVE
+99 KKLITFE

-114 LIKFIHI
+114 LIKFINI
-121 DNFNFQESSLIVQI
+121 DSFDRQEPSLIAQL

-150 SSDYTP
+150 SSNYTP
-156 VSSKELCLYNLYM
+156 VSSEELCLYNLYM
-169 DAIIAPIFSNYQ
+169 NAIITPIFSNYR
-181 KCYLLN
+181 KCCLLN

-199 INEYLI
+199 IKEYLI

-224 YNKYNFDNPFSAYEE
+224 YNKDNFVDPFSAYDD

-246 ATNQETLF
+246 ATNQEVLF
-254 NKLKTGAIQTRSSKP
+254 NKLKTKAIQTRSSKP
-269 VNSVHQD
+269 VNSVYQD
-276 EWLTSLTIAFNYL
+276 EWLTSAFNYL
-289 GEVAETSLVADAVD
+289 GEVAEKSLVADAVD

-317 ENKFREINIQ
+317 RNKFQDINVQ

-375 YTNYWKL
+375 YTNYWRL
-382 IESGKYVALHLNS
+382 IESGKYVALHLDS

-402 TLGVWVRYD
+402 TLGVQVMYD
-411 YNNQDNIISKLVFDQ
+411 YNNKDNIISKLVFDQ
-426 AFYAYDKMLSTEDY
+426 AFYAYDKILSTEDN

-460 SFTNKS
+460 SFTKKS

>member
-1 MIIGTRYIPIKGNME
+1 MIIGTRYIPIEGNME
-16 LFNSNAEHI
+16 LFNANAEHV
-25 DFNTPRGQEFK
+25 DLNTPRGQEFK
-36 RMYAQ
+36 QMRAQ
-41 GLYIITEEISVRLRI
+41 GLYIITEEISVRLRV
-56 VDESLG
+56 VDESLDS
-62 TFNQPNQSIET
+62 FNQNIET
-73 SIFKEVAQVYKP
+73 SIFKEVAKVYKP

-99 KKLITVE
+99 RKLITIE

-114 LIKFIHI
+114 LIKFINI
-121 DNFNFQESSLIVQI
+121 DNFDFQEYVLIAQL

-156 VSSKELCLYNLYM
+156 VSYEELCLYNLYINS
-169 DAIIAPIFSNYQ
+169 IITPIFSNYR

-199 INEYLI
+199 IKEYLI

-224 YNKYNFDNPFSAYEE
+224 HNDSNFISSSNAYDE

-246 ATNQETLF
+246 AINQEVLF
-254 NKLKTGAIQTRSSKP
+254 NKLKTRAIQTRSSKP
-269 VNSVHQD
+269 VNSVYQD
-276 EWLTSLTIAFNYL
+276 EWLTSAFNYI
-289 GEVAETSLVADAVD
+289 GEVAEKSLVADAVD

-317 ENKFREINIQ
+317 RNKFREINVQ

-375 YTNYWKL
+375 YTNYWRL

-395 TVNSLGI
+395 TTNSLGI
-402 TLGVWVRYD
+402 TLGVQVMYD
-411 YNNQDNIISKLVFDQ
+411 YNDKDNIISKLVFDQ
-426 AFYAYDKMLSTEDY
+426 AFYAYDKILSTEDS

-460 SFTNKS
+460 SFTKKS

>member
-1 MIIGTRYIPIKGNME
+1 MIIGTRYIPIEGNME

-25 DFNTPRGQEFK
+25 DLNTPRGQEFK
-36 RMYAQ
+36 QMYDQ
-41 GLYIITEEISVRLRI
+41 GLYIITEEVSIRLKV
-56 VDESLG
+56 VDESIG
-62 TFNQPNQSIET
+62 TFNQNLET
-73 SIFKEVAQVYKP
+73 SIFREVAQVYEP
-85 IDKNIKENTVVHQY
+85 IDKNIKENTIVHRY
-99 KKLITVE
+99 GKLITVE

-114 LIKFIHI
+114 LIKFINI
-121 DNFNFQESSLIVQI
+121 DSFDRQEPLLITQL
-135 FKYLNIDYLISFINF
+135 FKYLNIDYLISFISF
-150 SSDYTP
+150 SSDHTP
-156 VSSKELCLYNLYM
+156 VSSKELCLYNLYI
-169 DAIIAPIFSNYQ
+169 DSIITPIFSNYQ

-199 INEYLI
+199 IKEYLI

-224 YNKYNFDNPFSAYEE
+224 HNDNNFISSSNAYDE

-269 VNSVHQD
+269 VNSINQD
-276 EWLTSLTIAFNYL
+276 KYRWLTSIFNCL
-289 GEVAETSLVADAVD
+289 EKPVEKSLVADAVD

-375 YTNYWKL
+375 YTNYWRL
-382 IESGKYVALHLNS
+382 IESGKYIALHLNS

-411 YNNQDNIISKLVFDQ
+411 SNNQDNIISKLVFDQ
-426 AFYAYDKMLSTEDY
+426 AFYAYDKTLSTEDS

-460 SFTNKS
+460 SFTKKS

>member
-16 LFNSNAEHI
+16 LFNSNAEHV
-25 DFNTPRGQEFK
+25 DLKTPRGQEFK
-36 RMYAQ
+36 KMFDQ
-41 GLYIITEEISVRLRI
+41 GLYIITQKISVRLRV
-56 VDESLG
+56 VDEALN
-62 TFNQPNQSIET
+62 TFNQNFET
-73 SIFKEVAQVYKP
+73 SIFKEVAEEYKP
-85 IDKNIKENTVVHQY
+85 IDKNIKENTVVHRY
-99 KKLITVE
+99 RKLITVE

-114 LIKFIHI
+114 LIKFINI
-121 DNFNFQESSLIVQI
+121 DSFDRQEPLLIAQL

-150 SSDYTP
+150 SSNYTP
-156 VSSKELCLYNLYM
+156 VSSKELCLYNLYI
-169 DAIIAPIFSNYQ
+169 DSIISPIFSNYQ

-199 INEYLI
+199 IKEYLI

-224 YNKYNFDNPFSAYEE
+224 YNKDNFVSIYNAYDE

-246 ATNQETLF
+246 ATNQEVLF

-276 EWLTSLTIAFNYL
+276 GWLTSLTRAFNYL
-289 GEVAETSLVADAVD
+289 GEVAEKSLVADAVD
-303 LALQLNKKVNFSWS
+303 LALQLNKKVNFNWS
-317 ENKFREINIQ
+317 RNKFQDINVQ

-375 YTNYWKL
+375 YTNYWRL

-395 TVNSLGI
+395 TVNPSGI
-402 TLGVWVRYD
+402 TLGVQVMYD
-411 YNNQDNIISKLVFDQ
+411 YNNKDNIISKLVFDQ
-426 AFYAYDKMLSTEDY
+426 AFYAYDKILSTEDN

-460 SFTNKS
+460 SFTKKS

>member
-16 LFNSNAEHI
+16 LFNSNAEHV
-25 DFNTPRGQEFK
+25 DLKTPRGQEFK
-36 RMYAQ
+36 QMFDQ
-41 GLYIITEEISVRLRI
+41 GLYIITQKISVRLRV
-56 VDESLG
+56 VDEALN
-62 TFNQPNQSIET
+62 TFNQNFET
-73 SIFKEVAQVYKP
+73 SIFKEVAQEYKP

-99 KKLITVE
+99 KKLITFE

-114 LIKFIHI
+114 LIKFINI
-121 DNFNFQESSLIVQI
+121 DSFDRQKPLLIAQL

-150 SSDYTP
+150 SSNNTP
-156 VSSKELCLYNLYM
+156 VSSEELCLYDLYT
-169 DAIIAPIFSNYQ
+169 DSIISPIFNNYQ

-199 INEYLI
+199 IKEYLI

-224 YNKYNFDNPFSAYEE
+224 YNKDNFIDHLSVYNE

-246 ATNQETLF
+246 ATNQEVLF
-254 NKLKTGAIQTRSSKP
+254 NKLKTKAIQTRSSKP
-269 VNSVHQD
+269 VNSINQD
-276 EWLTSLTIAFNYL
+276 EYEWLTSAFNYL
-289 GEVAETSLVADAVD
+289 GEVAEKSLVADAVD

-317 ENKFREINIQ
+317 RNKFRDINVQ

-339 RNPQDIY
+339 RNPKDIY

-375 YTNYWKL
+375 YTNYWRL

-395 TVNSLGI
+395 TINPSGI
-402 TLGVWVRYD
+402 TLGVQVMYD
-411 YNNQDNIISKLVFDQ
+411 YNNKDNIISKLVFDQ
-426 AFYAYDKMLSTEDY
+426 AFYAYDKILSTEDN

-460 SFTNKS
+460 SFTKKS

>member
-16 LFNSNAEHI
+16 LFNSNAEHV
-25 DFNTPRGQEFK
+25 DLNTPRGGEFK
-36 RMYAQ
+36 QMFDQ
-41 GLYIITEEISVRLRI
+41 GLYITTKEISVRLKV
-56 VDESLG
+56 VDETLN
-62 TFNQPNQSIET
+62 TFNQNLEI
-73 SIFKEVAQVYKP
+73 SIFKEVAEVYKP
-85 IDKNIKENTVVHQY
+85 IDKNIKENTVVHRY
-99 KKLITVE
+99 RKLITVE

-114 LIKFIHI
+114 LIKFINI
-121 DNFNFQESSLIVQI
+121 DSFDRQEPLLITQL

-156 VSSKELCLYNLYM
+156 VSSKELCLYNLYI
-169 DAIIAPIFSNYQ
+169 DSIIAPIFSNYQ

-199 INEYLI
+199 IKEYLI

-210 ISYKMFMNILKFIA
+210 ISYKMFMNILKFIV
-224 YNKYNFDNPFSAYEE
+224 YNKDNFNSFLNAYDE

-246 ATNQETLF
+246 ATNQEVLF
-254 NKLKTGAIQTRSSKP
+254 NKLKTGAIQVRSSKS

-276 EWLTSLTIAFNYL
+276 GWFTMFTRAFNHL

-317 ENKFREINIQ
+317 SNKFRDINVQ

-339 RNPQDIY
+339 RNPKDIY
-346 KNKELIKDAKLL
+346 KNKELIKGAKLL

-366 EGMIMHHCV
+366 EGMTMHHCV
-375 YTNYWKL
+375 YTNYWGL

-395 TVNSLGI
+395 TVNPSGI
-402 TLGVWVRYD
+402 TLGVQVMYD
-411 YNNQDNIISKLVFDQ
+411 YNNKDNIISKLLFDQ
-426 AFYAYDKMLSTEDY
+426 AFYAYDKMLSTEDS

-460 SFTNKS
+460 SFTNKN

>member
-1 MIIGTRYIPIKGNME
+1 MIIGTRYIPIEGNME

-36 RMYAQ
+36 RMRAQ
-41 GLYIITEEISVRLRI
+41 GLYIITEEVSVRLRI
-56 VDESLG
+56 VDESLD
-62 TFNQPNQSIET
+62 TFNQNIET
-73 SIFKEVAQVYKP
+73 SIFKEVAKVYKP

-99 KKLITVE
+99 RKLITIE

-114 LIKFIHI
+114 LIKFINI
-121 DNFNFQESSLIVQI
+121 DNFDFQEYVLIAQL

-156 VSSKELCLYNLYM
+156 VSYEELCLYNLYINS
-169 DAIIAPIFSNYQ
+169 IITPIFSNYQ
-181 KCYLLN
+181 RCYLLN

-199 INEYLI
+199 IKEYLI

-224 YNKYNFDNPFSAYEE
+224 HNDSNFISSSNAYDEV
-239 IITYMKV
+239 ITYMKV

-276 EWLTSLTIAFNYL
+276 GWLTSLARAFNYL

-317 ENKFREINIQ
+317 RNKFRDINVQ

-375 YTNYWKL
+375 YTNYWRL
-382 IESGKYVALHLNS
+382 IESGKYIALHLNS

-402 TLGVWVRYD
+402 TLGVQVMYD
-411 YNNQDNIISKLVFDQ
+411 YNNKDNIISKLVFDQ
-426 AFYAYDKMLSTEDY
+426 AFYAYDKVLSTEDS

-460 SFTNKS
+460 SFTKKS

>member
-1 MIIGTRYIPIKGNME
+1 MIIGTRYIPIEGNME

-36 RMYAQ
+36 RMRAQ
-41 GLYIITEEISVRLRI
+41 GLYIITEEVSVRLRI
-56 VDESLG
+56 VDESLD
-62 TFNQPNQSIET
+62 TFNQNIET
-73 SIFKEVAQVYKP
+73 SIFKEVAKVYKP

-99 KKLITVE
+99 RKLITIE

-114 LIKFIHI
+114 LIKFINI
-121 DNFNFQESSLIVQI
+121 DNFDFQEYVLIAQL

-156 VSSKELCLYNLYM
+156 VSYEELCLYNLYINS
-169 DAIIAPIFSNYQ
+169 IITPIFSNYQ
-181 KCYLLN
+181 RCYLLN

-199 INEYLI
+199 IKEYLI

-224 YNKYNFDNPFSAYEE
+224 HNDSNFISSSNAYDE

-254 NKLKTGAIQTRSSKP
+254 NKLKTRVIQTRSSKP

-276 EWLTSLTIAFNYL
+276 GWLTSLARAFNYL

-317 ENKFREINIQ
+317 RNKFRDINVQ

-339 RNPQDIY
+339 RNPKDIY

-375 YTNYWKL
+375 YTNYWRL

-395 TVNSLGI
+395 TVNPSGI
-402 TLGVWVRYD
+402 TLGVQVMYD
-411 YNNQDNIISKLVFDQ
+411 YNNKDNIISKLVFDQ
-426 AFYAYDKMLSTEDY
+426 AFYAYDKTLSTEDN

-460 SFTNKS
+460 SFTKKS

>member
-1 MIIGTRYIPIKGNME
+1 MIIGTRYIPIEGNME

-36 RMYAQ
+36 RMRAQ
-41 GLYIITEEISVRLRI
+41 GLYIITEEISVRLRV
-56 VDESLG
+56 VDESLD
-62 TFNQPNQSIET
+62 TFNQNIET
-73 SIFKEVAQVYKP
+73 SIFKEVAEEYKP
-85 IDKNIKENTVVHQY
+85 IDKNIKENTVVHKY
-99 KKLITVE
+99 KKLITFE

-114 LIKFIHI
+114 LIKFINI
-121 DNFNFQESSLIVQI
+121 DNFDFQEYVLIAQL

-150 SSDYTP
+150 SFDYTP
-156 VSSKELCLYNLYM
+156 VSYEELCLYNLYI
-169 DAIIAPIFSNYQ
+169 DSIISPIFSNYQ

-199 INEYLI
+199 IKEYLI

-224 YNKYNFDNPFSAYEE
+224 HNDSNFISSSNAYDEV
-239 IITYMKV
+239 ITYMKV
-246 ATNQETLF
+246 ATNQEVLF
-254 NKLKTGAIQTRSSKP
+254 NKLKTRAIQTRSSKP

-276 EWLTSLTIAFNYL
+276 GWLTSLTRAFNYL
-289 GEVAETSLVADAVD
+289 GEVAEKSLVADAVD

-317 ENKFREINIQ
+317 RNKFQDINVQ

-375 YTNYWKL
+375 YTNYWRL
-382 IESGKYVALHLNS
+382 IESGKYVALHLDS
-395 TVNSLGI
+395 TVNPSGI
-402 TLGVWVRYD
+402 TLGVQVMYD
-411 YNNQDNIISKLVFDQ
+411 YNNKDNIISKLVFDQ
-426 AFYAYDKMLSTEDY
+426 AFYAYDKMLSTEDS

-460 SFTNKS
+460 SFTKKS

>member
-1 MIIGTRYIPIKGNME
+1 MIIGTRYIPIEGNME

-36 RMYAQ
+36 RMRAQ
-41 GLYIITEEISVRLRI
+41 GLYIITEEVSVRLRV
-56 VDESLG
+56 VDESLDS
-62 TFNQPNQSIET
+62 FNQNIET
-73 SIFKEVAQVYKP
+73 SIFKEVAKVYKP

-99 KKLITVE
+99 RKLITIE

-114 LIKFIHI
+114 LIKFINI
-121 DNFNFQESSLIVQI
+121 DNFDFQEYVLIAQL

-156 VSSKELCLYNLYM
+156 VSYEELCLYNLYINS
-169 DAIIAPIFSNYQ
+169 IITPIFSNYQ
-181 KCYLLN
+181 RCYLLN

-199 INEYLI
+199 IKEYLI

-224 YNKYNFDNPFSAYEE
+224 HNDSNFISSSNAYDE

-254 NKLKTGAIQTRSSKP
+254 NKLKTRVIQTRSSKP

-276 EWLTSLTIAFNYL
+276 GWLTSLARAFNYI

-317 ENKFREINIQ
+317 RNKFRDINVQ

-339 RNPQDIY
+339 RNPKDIY

-375 YTNYWKL
+375 YTNYWRL

-395 TVNSLGI
+395 TVNPSGI
-402 TLGVWVRYD
+402 TLGVQVMYD
-411 YNNQDNIISKLVFDQ
+411 YNNKDNIISKLVFDQ
-426 AFYAYDKMLSTEDY
+426 AFYAYDKVLSTEDS

-460 SFTNKS
+460 SFTKKS

>member
-16 LFNSNAEHI
+16 LFNSNAEHV
-25 DFNTPRGQEFK
+25 DLNTPRGQEFI
-36 RMYAQ
+36 RMYNQ
-41 GLYIITEEISVRLRI
+41 GLYIITEEISVRLRV
-56 VDESLG
+56 VDESIG
-62 TFNQPNQSIET
+62 TFNQNLET

-85 IDKNIKENTVVHQY
+85 IDKNIKENTVVHRY
-99 KKLITVE
+99 RKLITVE

-121 DNFNFQESSLIVQI
+121 DTFDFQESSLIAQL

-156 VSSKELCLYNLYM
+156 VSSKELCLYDLYINS
-169 DAIIAPIFSNYQ
+169 IITPVFSNYQ
-181 KCYLLN
+181 KYCLLN

-205 YNDIN
+205 CNDIN

-224 YNKYNFDNPFSAYEE
+224 YNKDNFDNPYIAYDE

-254 NKLKTGAIQTRSSKP
+254 NKLKTGVIQVRSSKP
-269 VNSVHQD
+269 VNSVHQGG
-276 EWLTSLTIAFNYL
+276 WLTSLTRAFNYL
-289 GEVAETSLVADAVD
+289 GEVAEKSLVADAVD

-317 ENKFREINIQ
+317 GNKFREINIQ

-339 RNPQDIY
+339 RNPKDIY

-375 YTNYWKL
+375 YTNYWRL
-382 IESGKYVALHLNS
+382 IESGKYIALHLNS

-426 AFYAYDKMLSTEDY
+426 AFYAYDKVLSTEDS

-445 YLIDNEDNLIKILTD
+445 YLTDNEDTLIKILTD
-460 SFTNKS
+460 SFTKKS

>member
-16 LFNSNAEHI
+16 LFNSNAEHV
-25 DFNTPRGQEFK
+25 DLKTPRGEEFK
-36 RMYAQ
+36 QMFDQ
-41 GLYIITEEISVRLRI
+41 GLYIITQEISVRLRV
-56 VDESLG
+56 VDEALN
-62 TFNQPNQSIET
+62 TFNQNFET
-73 SIFKEVAQVYKP
+73 SIFKEVVEEYKP
-85 IDKNIKENTVVHQY
+85 IDKNIKENTVVHKY
-99 KKLITVE
+99 KKLITFE

-114 LIKFIHI
+114 LIKFINI
-121 DNFNFQESSLIVQI
+121 EDFDCQKSFLIAQL

-150 SSDYTP
+150 SSDNTP
-156 VSSKELCLYNLYM
+156 VSSEELCLYNLYM
-169 DAIIAPIFSNYQ
+169 DAIIIPIFSNYR

-199 INEYLI
+199 IKEYLI

-224 YNKYNFDNPFSAYEE
+224 YNKDNFVDHLSVYNE

-246 ATNQETLF
+246 ATNQEVLF
-254 NKLKTGAIQTRSSKP
+254 NKLKTGVIQTRSSKP
-269 VNSVHQD
+269 VNSINQD
-276 EWLTSLTIAFNYL
+276 KYGWLTSIFNCL
-289 GEVAETSLVADAVD
+289 EKPVEKSLVADAVD
-303 LALQLNKKVNFSWS
+303 LALQLNKKVNFNWS
-317 ENKFREINIQ
+317 RNKFRDINVQ

-339 RNPQDIY
+339 RNPKDIY

-375 YTNYWKL
+375 YTNYWRL
-382 IESGKYVALHLNS
+382 IESGKYVALHLDS

-402 TLGVWVRYD
+402 TLGIQVMYD
-411 YNNQDNIISKLVFDQ
+411 YNNKDNIISKLVFDQ
-426 AFYAYDKMLSTEDY
+426 AFYAYDKILSTEDS

-460 SFTNKS
+460 SFTKKS

>member
-1 MIIGTRYIPIKGNME
+1 M
-16 LFNSNAEHI
+16 
-25 DFNTPRGQEFK
+25 
-36 RMYAQ
+36 
-41 GLYIITEEISVRLRI
+41 
-56 VDESLG
+56 
-62 TFNQPNQSIET
+62 
-73 SIFKEVAQVYKP
+73 
-85 IDKNIKENTVVHQY
+85 
-99 KKLITVE
+99 
-106 DFSVNHYK
+106 
-114 LIKFIHI
+114 
-121 DNFNFQESSLIVQI
+121 
-135 FKYLNIDYLISFINF
+135 ISFISF
-150 SSDYTP
+150 SSDHTP
-156 VSSKELCLYNLYM
+156 VSSKELCLYNLYI
-169 DAIIAPIFSNYQ
+169 DSIIAPIFSNYQ

-187 KILNTYTDLKSF
+187 RILNTYTDLKSF
-199 INEYLI
+199 IKEYLI

-224 YNKYNFDNPFSAYEE
+224 YNKDNFVSFLNAYDE

-246 ATNQETLF
+246 ATNQEVLF
-254 NKLKTGAIQTRSSKP
+254 NKLKTGAIQTRSSKT
-269 VNSVHQD
+269 VNSINQD
-276 EWLTSLTIAFNYL
+276 KYGWLTSIFNCL
-289 GEVAETSLVADAVD
+289 EKPVEKSLVADAVD

-375 YTNYWKL
+375 YTNYWRL
-382 IESGKYVALHLNS
+382 IESGKYIALHLNS

-426 AFYAYDKMLSTEDY
+426 AFYAYDKTLSTEDN

-460 SFTNKS
+460 SFTK
-466 K
+466 KGK